1 MIMACDLALFGRR
14 GGCGQ
19 HAQMRTWGWHSA
31 RAQAARNVQN
41 AELAKS
47 ANEDQPEVLN
57 RHLRGTLTARP
68 PALQIQ
74 DLRMYAAI
82 RNTPPCALP
91 IIELGKPL
99 NWTTPIAQRTEIC
112 KAAPR
117 DTANLLAPPRNMR
130 RTGHKMRLETLG
142 CNNSRKARKE
152 FLGCQWRMRCN
163 ATRSPAAAETAS
175 ESTTFVNP
183 VSFRRR
189 AP

>member
-82 RNTPPCALP
+82 RNSPPCALP
-91 IIELGKPL
+91 IIELGSHS
-99 NWTTPIAQRTEIC
+99 IGQRQS
-112 KAAPR
+112 
-117 DTANLLAPPRNMR
+117 RN
-130 RTGHKMRLETLG
+130 GPKF
-142 CNNSRKARKE
+142 AR
-152 FLGCQWRMRCN
+152 
-163 ATRSPAAAETAS
+163 
-175 ESTTFVNP
+175 
-183 VSFRRR
+183 RRR
-189 AP
+189 AIQLTYWHPPQHETHGPQDEARNARMQQLSQSKERIFGMPVAYALQCNTLASGGRGCF